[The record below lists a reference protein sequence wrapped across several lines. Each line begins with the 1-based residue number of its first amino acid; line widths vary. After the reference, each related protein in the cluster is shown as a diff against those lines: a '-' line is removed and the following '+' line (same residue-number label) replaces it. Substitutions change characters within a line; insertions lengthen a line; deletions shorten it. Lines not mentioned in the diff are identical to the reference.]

1 LISFIRRKDEIEME
15 GRPGIALIQ
24 TLRSYQPGW
33 LSRDLSAGLA
43 IAAVGLP
50 SAIAYPAIA
59 GLPPETGLYA
69 SILALVG
76 YALFGPSQKLIMG
89 PDAATMIVLAAV
101 LAELP
106 PGAIPERIVLASALA
121 LMVGFLCLLARL
133 LRIDVVASFLSRP
146 ILTGFMTGI
155 SLSILIGQLGRLTGV
170 KIEDC
175 FGRSSNWPQKRHSF
189 IGPPW
194 RLASQCSCCFCS
206 SSGYACQSRFQD
218 L

>member
-1 LISFIRRKDEIEME
+1 MK
-15 GRPGIALIQ
+15 GRPNIALIQ
-24 TLRSYQPGW
+24 TLRSYQPSW
-33 LSRDLSAGLA
+33 LSKDLSAGLA

-69 SILALVG
+69 SIMALVG

-106 PGAIPERIVLASALA
+106 AGAIPERIVLASALA
-121 LMVGFLCLLARL
+121 LLVGFLCLLARL

-170 KIEDC
+170 KIEAD
-175 FGRSSNWPQKRHSF
+175 GLLRP
-189 IGPPW
+189 IIE
-194 RLASQCSCCFCS
+194 LASKASLIHWPS
-206 SSGYACQSRFQD
+206 LALGLVMLVLLLIIKRIRMPIAIPGPMV
-218 L
+218 

>member
-1 LISFIRRKDEIEME
+1 VPLGGAPQLELISFIRRKDEIEME

-101 LAELP
+101 LAYCPCFSISIDGWLP
-106 PGAIPERIVLASALA
+106 LPSGAPSE
-121 LMVGFLCLLARL
+121 
-133 LRIDVVASFLSRP
+133 
-146 ILTGFMTGI
+146 
-155 SLSILIGQLGRLTGV
+155 
-170 KIEDC
+170 
-175 FGRSSNWPQKRHSF
+175 N
-189 IGPPW
+189 
-194 RLASQCSCCFCS
+194 
-206 SSGYACQSRFQD
+206 
-218 L
+218 